1 MLLRLAPYVQL
12 SRTRRQ
18 LKTPLENRH
27 ATEADE
33 RFAVRLGEQAF
44 GEFDPHAARTTAGL
58 LREAGAETLIALV
71 GNEPAGF
78 IVLGG
83 TGDRVV
89 HVNAIA
95 VDPNQRGKGV
105 GLRLMQEAE
114 RNAKQRGAKRLSL
127 HTAQANLAALSLFL
141 RCGFSI
147 TQRSASGYSRPQPTC
162 RLEKP
167 LQ

>member
-1 MLLRLAPYVQL
+1 MHARVGAALEI
-12 SRTRRQ
+12 RQ
-18 LKTPLENRH
+18 

-33 RFAVRLGEQAF
+33 RFAVQLAEQAF
-44 GEFDPHAARTTAGL
+44 GEFDAQAGRTTARL
-58 LREAGAETLIALV
+58 LRELDAETLVALV
-71 GNEPAGF
+71 GGERAGF

-83 TGDRVV
+83 TDARVV

-95 VDPNQRGKGV
+95 VAPDQRGQGI
-105 GLRLMQEAE
+105 GQRLMQDAE
-114 RNAKQRGAKRLSL
+114 RLAKRRGAERLSL

-147 TQRSASGYSRPQPTC
+147 TQRSARGYSRPQPTC

-167 LQ
+167 LL

>member
-1 MLLRLAPYVQL
+1 MHARASAALEI
-12 SRTRRQ
+12 RRAS
-18 LKTPLENRH
+18 
-27 ATEADE
+27 ATDE
-33 RFAVRLGEQAF
+33 GFAVRLAEQAF
-44 GEFDPHAARTTAGL
+44 GEFDPHAARTTASL

-71 GNEPAGF
+71 NGEPAGF

-83 TGDRVV
+83 TSARVV

-95 VDPNQRGKGV
+95 VAPGQRGKGI
-105 GLRLMQEAE
+105 GQRLLQEAE

-167 LQ
+167 LP

>member
-1 MLLRLAPYVQL
+1 MHARAGAAVEV
-12 SRTRRQ
+12 RR
-18 LKTPLENRH
+18 
-27 ATEADE
+27 ATEADQ
-33 RFAVRLGEQAF
+33 RFAVQLAEQAF
-44 GEFDPHAARTTAGL
+44 GEFDPNAGRTTAGL

-71 GNEPAGF
+71 DGGPAGF

-83 TGDRVV
+83 AGARVA

-95 VDPNQRGKGV
+95 VAPDQ
-105 GLRLMQEAE
+105 
-114 RNAKQRGAKRLSL
+114 RLSL

-147 TQRSASGYSRPQPTC
+147 TERNASGYSKPQPTC

-167 LQ
+167 LR